1 MIGIYV
7 NYNCLCDR
15 SSSAMVIGWKKKK
28 EEKVESDKKF
38 KCSLCSAIFKEPA
51 EGDKRC
57 PECYAEDTV
66 SEVIE

>member
-1 MIGIYV
+1 MI
-7 NYNCLCDR
+7 
-15 SSSAMVIGWKKKK
+15 IGWKKKK

-38 KCSLCSAIFKEPA
+38 KCSLCGAIFKEPA

-57 PECYAEDTV
+57 PECYAEDTI